1 MRYIFGVWKNEEK
14 MKLASDTTMNP
25 AMMRRSS
32 LYVRRRKATRV
43 VSGASAGRFARV
55 EGCVFVE
62 SAFCSMLRISFRG
75 YGAKLG

>member
-32 LYVRRRKATRV
+32 LYVRRRKATWV
-43 VSGASAGRFARV
+43 VSGASPAA
-55 EGCVFVE
+55 
-62 SAFCSMLRISFRG
+62 SPA
-75 YGAKLG
+75 